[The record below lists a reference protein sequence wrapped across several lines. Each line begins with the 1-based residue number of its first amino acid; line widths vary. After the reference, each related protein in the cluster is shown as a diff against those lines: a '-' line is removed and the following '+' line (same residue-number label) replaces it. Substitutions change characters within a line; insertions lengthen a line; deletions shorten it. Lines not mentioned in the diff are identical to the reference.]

1 MATTS
6 AAVRN
11 MALELPA
18 SAQNGAQ
25 PLSSWAT
32 LGEFLNSLGLSFL
45 PNVAEMEAPIKRGWD
60 Q

>member
-1 MATTS
+1 MATAS

-18 SAQNGAQ
+18 SAQNRAQ

-32 LGEFLNSLGLSFL
+32 SGEFLNSLGLSSL
-45 PNVAEMEAPIKRGWD
+45 LDVAEMEAPIKRGWD
-60 Q
+60 R